1 MGVVAERKRFT
12 VDEYHKLG
20 QAGVVGEDDRIE
32 LIDGELIQ
40 MPPIGSVHAGLVGR
54 LDRAF
59 QAHLAHGLVV
69 WAQNPLSFPP
79 ASEPQPDLALLKP
92 RSDDYLNSLPTAD
105 DVVLVIEGSDT
116 TLAYDRDVKVPLYAS
131 QGIPECWLIDPRL
144 EQADFY
150 WLDERNRYLPA
161 PMESPGIYRSR
172 VLTSFW
178 LRTDW
183 LWQQPLPDPTTVLL
197 QVDRMAYAA
206 FLEQQLRATEP

>member
-79 ASEPQPDLALLKP
+79 ASEHQPDLALLKP

-131 QGIPECWLIDPRL
+131 QGIPECWLVDLNTRRVGMYRDPGPDGYRTLLRPDRDATVSPLAIPRAAIDL
-144 EQADFY
+144 KELFA
-150 WLDERNRYLPA
+150 
-161 PMESPGIYRSR
+161 GI
-172 VLTSFW
+172 
-178 LRTDW
+178 
-183 LWQQPLPDPTTVLL
+183 
-197 QVDRMAYAA
+197 A
-206 FLEQQLRATEP
+206 